1 MKILLIKVT
10 DTGEEISTDGEL
22 ETEVGEYILNDL
34 EGKEVWLKVSEIDE
48 STGTAL
54 VTTENID

>member
-10 DTGEEISTDGEL
+10 DSGEEISTDGEL
-22 ETEVGEYILNDL
+22 EAEVGEYILNDL

-54 VTTENID
+54 VVTENIE